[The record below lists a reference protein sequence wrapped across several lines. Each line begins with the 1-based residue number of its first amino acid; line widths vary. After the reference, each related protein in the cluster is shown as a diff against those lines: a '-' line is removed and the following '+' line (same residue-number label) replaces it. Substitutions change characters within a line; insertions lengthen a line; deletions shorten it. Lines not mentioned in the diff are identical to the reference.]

1 MELVYSVE
9 QRITWYGSIRLGRE
23 TLEEYWQKPGEL
35 AHYARATVDILY
47 RFPFGAQELEGIAAR
62 P

>member
-23 TLEEYWQKPGEL
+23 TLEELVAE
-35 AHYARATVDILY
+35 ARRAGALRPRDRGYSLQV
-47 RFPFGAQELEGIAAR
+47 PFGAQELEGIAAR